1 MRPGQTI
8 MAHSIYL
15 SDAEKETL
23 KERHVMLAHCA
34 QSNADLSSG
43 IMPLRRNL
51 EMGLDCCIASDV
63 AGSHTVAM
71 NRHLAMSIEVSKL
84 NWLTHPED
92 AALTLPEALYLAT
105 KKSGSFFGKVGSFE
119 PGYEFDALVV
129 KTDDVDGKLPRNPFE
144 RLELFVYDGD
154 DRDIKVR
161 YCRGKEVKKPFALDD
176 NL

>member
-1 MRPGQTI
+1 
-8 MAHSIYL
+8 
-15 SDAEKETL
+15 
-23 KERHVMLAHCA
+23 
-34 QSNADLSSG
+34 
-43 IMPLRRNL
+43 MPLRKNL

-129 KTDDVDGKLPRNPFE
+129 KTDDVDGKLPRNPLRAAGAV
-144 RLELFVYDGD
+144 RLRRGRPGHQGPLL
-154 DRDIKVR
+154 
-161 YCRGKEVKKPFALDD
+161 RGKEVKKPFALDD